1 MNPSGHAGDDHDQ
14 LDVDERLQALLD
26 AYGAFL
32 RSAVRRLCPATLG
45 VTVEEI
51 EQDARIRLW
60 HALRRERKIADP
72 ASYLYRIAATAAID
86 AVRRVRARRETQ
98 LDSTVAPDGPAVA
111 RPMAVSTD
119 RTPEELV
126 ADQQVSSRITGAI
139 ARLPENRRRA
149 VGLHLQGFTSTEIA
163 QLLGW
168 SEPKARNLTHR
179 GLNDL
184 RASLRT
190 EGIDMPE
197 NSR

>member
-1 MNPSGHAGDDHDQ
+1 MNPSGHAGDDNDL

-26 AYGAFL
+26 AYGSFL

-60 HALRRERKIADP
+60 HALRRERTIADP

-98 LDSTVAPDGPAVA
+98 MDSTVVLDEHAAVL
-111 RPMAVSTD
+111 PIVSTD
-119 RTPEELV
+119 RTPEQLV
-126 ADQQVSSRITGAI
+126 VDQQVSDRIADAV
-139 ARLPENRRRA
+139 ARLADNRRRA
-149 VGLHLQGFTSTEIA
+149 VGLHLQGFTSTEIG

-168 SEPKARNLTHR
+168 TEPKARNLTHR

-184 RASLRT
+184 RASLRS